1 MIYSSKHTDHCVI
14 TCISNIFEK
23 DGYLGYLC
31 TSYSYTV
38 KVSSTVIRK
47 AREVAMTVLF
57 YMRNKHVHD
66 CMTHVCLLVMDY
78 IVNFIMT
85 I

>member
-1 MIYSSKHTDHCVI
+1 MIYSSKHTDHCII

-31 TSYSYTV
+31 TSYSYTF

-47 AREVAMTVLF
+47 AREVAITVHVLILHEKQTCTWLYDTCLF
-57 YMRNKHVHD
+57 ACNGLY
-66 CMTHVCLLVMDY
+66 C
-78 IVNFIMT
+78 
-85 I
+85 